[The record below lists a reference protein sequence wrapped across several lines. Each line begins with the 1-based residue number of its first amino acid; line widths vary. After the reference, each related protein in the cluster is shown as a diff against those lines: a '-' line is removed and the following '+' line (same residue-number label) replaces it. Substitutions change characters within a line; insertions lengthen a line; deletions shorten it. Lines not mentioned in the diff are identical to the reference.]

1 MWDRRTVLA
10 APLLLLLVLR
20 TVIARSDNVSGDSAL
35 AWTWF
40 PHLTSKDTDMDPS
53 KAVRSD
59 SWDAHLAVPNYPRY
73 VRLETNLGI
82 RQAKEGSNIA
92 EIGL

>member
-20 TVIARSDNVSGDSAL
+20 TVIARSDNVSGNSAL

-40 PHLTSKDTDMDPS
+40 PHLISKDTDMDPS
-53 KAVRSD
+53 KAEIFEGDIIIDRSPHRNF
-59 SWDAHLAVPNYPRY
+59 SSVHSLR
-73 VRLETNLGI
+73 RS
-82 RQAKEGSNIA
+82 SNSRRRK
-92 EIGL
+92 